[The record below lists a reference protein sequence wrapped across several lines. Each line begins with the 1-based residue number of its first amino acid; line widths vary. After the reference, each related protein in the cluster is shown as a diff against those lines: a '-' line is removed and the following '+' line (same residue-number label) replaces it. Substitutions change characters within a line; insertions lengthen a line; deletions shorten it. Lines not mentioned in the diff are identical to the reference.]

1 MKKVDY
7 KLCSSQMEDCG
18 DTNGCTVIALAQLL
32 NIDYHAANKIAI
44 NKYGRDWKRGMYTG
58 IMLQMYKM
66 ELAKIGKKLVKL
78 DTKEILA
85 KVDRH
90 NYRVKTLTS
99 NNIKMANLMGRCV
112 VLTRSH
118 VAILENNQ
126 MSDWTVN
133 KASHVQSVY
142 QVQGV

>member
-1 MKKVDY
+1 MKKIDY
-7 KLCSSQMEDCG
+7 KLCSAQMEDCG

-32 NIDYHAANKIAI
+32 NIDYYAANELAR
-44 NKYGRDWKRGMYTG
+44 NEYGRKWRQGMYTFD
-58 IMLQMYKM
+58 LLYMYKK
-66 ELAKIGKKLVKL
+66 ELAKLGKKLVKL
-78 DTKEILA
+78 DTKAILA

-99 NNIKMANLMGRCV
+99 NNIKMANITGRCV

-133 KASHVQSVY
+133 KATHVKSVY